1 MTVVSSLFP
10 RLSRDEARLLSPLQ
24 LAYVG
29 DSVHALLVRSYLIRR
44 GLLVKDMHDAA
55 NRVVSAVSQYHAMQA
70 LLPLLT
76 PEEEDIA
83 RRGRNA
89 HPHHGAPKSA
99 SVGEY
104 AGATG
109 LEALLGY
116 LFLTG
121 QEERLHALLP
131 YILPDLQAEDSASC
145 QKNNCL

>member
-1 MTVVSSLFP
+1 MSEMTPLFP
-10 RLSRDEARLLSPLQ
+10 CLSREEAQMLSPLQ

-29 DSVHALLVRSYLIRR
+29 DSVHALLVRTRLIRKN
-44 GLLVKDMHDAA
+44 LLVRDMHQAA
-55 NRVVSAVSQYHAMQA
+55 NHAVSAVSQYHALQA
-70 LLPLLT
+70 LTPLLT
-76 PEEEDIA
+76 EEERDVA
-83 RRGRNA
+83 KRGRNA

-121 QEERLHALLP
+121 QQDRLIELLP
-131 YILPDLQAEDSASC
+131 YLQGED
-145 QKNNCL
+145 

>member
-1 MTVVSSLFP
+1 MSDFSVLFP
-10 RLSRDEARLLSPLQ
+10 RFTREEAQMLSPLQ

-29 DSVHALLVRSYLIRR
+29 DSVHALLVRARLIEKN
-44 GLLVKDMHDAA
+44 LLVRDMHQAA
-55 NRVVSAVSQYHAMQA
+55 NHAVSAVSQYHALQA

-76 PEEEDIA
+76 EEEAAVA

-99 SVGEY
+99 SVEEY

-121 QEERLHALLP
+121 QTDRIIEILP
-131 YILPDLQAEDSASC
+131 YIQGEE
-145 QKNNCL
+145 